1 MKVLIVDDDRV
12 SRMLLGHIIG
22 REFGGAITEAIHG
35 GEALE
40 VLKRQSFDFILLDL
54 MMPVMDG
61 LQTLEAIRANDALRQ
76 VPVVILSAVKEE
88 AKVRRIL
95 QLGVTDYLAKP
106 LQPKAI
112 VQRLHRIVPPIMAAK
127 EARGDDGSAED
138 VVPIEAE
145 SLKPL
150 VEIVVADADPI
161 FRSFVRN
168 TLGREYRIVDA
179 ETGAKALRRCQES
192 RPMMLLLGEG
202 LGAVDRAL
210 VVRKVKAEPELKGT
224 LIVGLVAPSRNGLPG
239 RNDAA
244 PSDPLCE
251 KTLTRTFVPAAFRDQ
266 FAKIARSIETAP
278 GEGSPAAGTGE
289 IVAGVRLELVSTV
302 EQVFGM
308 MLGVDVE
315 QLSAHP
321 QIPGTWISAEVDLT
335 LLHED
340 FTLGV
345 VCACPAETGNRIANL
360 MQSTSSDWVGNDLA
374 AAALGDIAAII
385 AERLQRTLAEQ
396 GRRVQSSVA
405 AVKRGPSRGPEQAL
419 LRLSFNSYD
428 GDLPF
433 HVAVRGD
440 RKAVPAGAMTHSART
455 M

>member
-1 MKVLIVDDDRV
+1 MPRR
-12 SRMLLGHIIG
+12 S
-22 REFGGAITEAIHG
+22 ETE
-35 GEALE
+35 
-40 VLKRQSFDFILLDL
+40 
-54 MMPVMDG
+54 P
-61 LQTLEAIRANDALRQ
+61 
-76 VPVVILSAVKEE
+76 
-88 AKVRRIL
+88 
-95 QLGVTDYLAKP
+95 
-106 LQPKAI
+106 
-112 VQRLHRIVPPIMAAK
+112 
-127 EARGDDGSAED
+127 
-138 VVPIEAE
+138 
-145 SLKPL
+145 LKPL

-179 ETGAKALRRCQES
+179 ETGAKALRRCQEA

-224 LIVGLVAPSRNGLPG
+224 LIVGLVPPSRNGLPG

-266 FAKIARSIETAP
+266 FAKIARSIETT
-278 GEGSPAAGTGE
+278 AAGDGGGTGE

-419 LRLSFNSYD
+419 LRLSFNSQRRRPPVPRRRPRRSQGGARW
-428 GDLPF
+428 GDDPQRA
-433 HVAVRGD
+433 HVVVGRG
-440 RKAVPAGAMTHSART
+440 AR
-455 M
+455 

>member
-1 MKVLIVDDDRV
+1 
-12 SRMLLGHIIG
+12 
-22 REFGGAITEAIHG
+22 
-35 GEALE
+35 
-40 VLKRQSFDFILLDL
+40 
-54 MMPVMDG
+54 
-61 LQTLEAIRANDALRQ
+61 
-76 VPVVILSAVKEE
+76 
-88 AKVRRIL
+88 
-95 QLGVTDYLAKP
+95 
-106 LQPKAI
+106 
-112 VQRLHRIVPPIMAAK
+112 MAAK
-127 EARGDDGSAED
+127 SARGDDAD
-138 VVPIEAE
+138 APIAIAVEK
-145 SLKPL
+145 LQPL

-210 VVRKVKAEPELKGT
+210 VVRKMKAEPELKGT
-224 LIVGLVAPSRNGLPG
+224 LIVGLVPPSRNGLPG

-266 FAKIARSIETAP
+266 FAKIALSLDASSSESGA
-278 GEGSPAAGTGE
+278 TGE

-345 VCACPAETGNRIANL
+345 VCACPAEAGNRIANL

-396 GRRVQSSVA
+396 GRRVKSSVA

-419 LRLSFNSYD
+419 LRLSFNSHD

-440 RKAVPAGAMTHSART
+440 RKAVPEGAMTHSART

>member
-22 REFGGAITEAIHG
+22 REFGGAITEALHG

-76 VPVVILSAVKEE
+76 LPVVILSAVKEE

-112 VQRLHRIVPPIMAAK
+112 VQRLQRIVPPIMAAK
-127 EARGDDGSAED
+127 EARGDDGSAAD
-138 VVPIEAE
+138 AVPIEAE

-161 FRSFVRN
+161 FRSFVRS

-179 ETGAKALRRCQES
+179 ETGSKALRRCQEA

-210 VVRKVKAEPELKGT
+210 VVRKMKAEAELKNT
-224 LIVGLVAPSRNGLPG
+224 LIVGLVPPSRNGAPG
-239 RNDAA
+239 RNDA
-244 PSDPLCE
+244 PVSDPLCE

-266 FAKIARSIETAP
+266 FAKIARSIESP
-278 GEGSPAAGTGE
+278 GGEGGNTGTGE

>member
-12 SRMLLGHIIG
+12 SRMLLGHIIA
-22 REFGGAITEAIHG
+22 REFGGAITEALNG
-35 GEALE
+35 AEALE

-61 LQTLEAIRANDALRQ
+61 LQTLEAIRANEALRQ

-88 AKVRRIL
+88 GKVRRIL

-112 VQRLHRIVPPIMAAK
+112 VQRLHRIVPPILAAK
-127 EARGDDGSAED
+127 IARGDDPAAADAAPAD
-138 VVPIEAE
+138 VE
-145 SLKPL
+145 SLQPL

-168 TLGREYRIVDA
+168 TLGREYRIIDA
-179 ETGAKALRRCQES
+179 ETGSKALRRCQEA

-202 LGAVDRAL
+202 LGAVDRTL
-210 VVRKVKAEPELKGT
+210 VVRKLRAEPELKGT
-224 LIVGLVAPSRNGLPG
+224 LIVGLVAPSRNGPAG
-239 RNDAA
+239 RQDTPA
-244 PSDPLCE
+244 SDPLCD

-266 FAKIARSIETAP
+266 FAKIARPLESASA
-278 GEGSPAAGTGE
+278 EGGGTGE

-345 VCACPAETGNRIANL
+345 VCACPSETGNRIANL

-374 AAALGDIAAII
+374 AAAVGDIAAII
-385 AERLQRTLAEQ
+385 AERLQRTLSEQ
-396 GRRVQSSVA
+396 GRRVQGSVA

-419 LRLSFNSYD
+419 LRLSFNSHD

-455 M
+455 V

>member
-12 SRMLLGHIIG
+12 SRMLLGHIIA
-22 REFGGAITEAIHG
+22 REFGGAVTEALHG
-35 GEALE
+35 AEALE
-40 VLKRQSFDFILLDL
+40 ILKRQSFDFILLDL

-61 LQTLEAIRANDALRQ
+61 LQTLEAIRANDALRPL
-76 VPVVILSAVKEE
+76 PVVILSAVKEE
-88 AKVRRIL
+88 GKVRRIL

-127 EARGDDGSAED
+127 IANGGDDAVSDAA
-138 VVPIEAE
+138 PIYEE
-145 SLKPL
+145 PLQPL

-179 ETGAKALRRCQES
+179 ETGAKALRRCQEA

-210 VVRKVKAEPELKGT
+210 VVRKLKADPELKGT
-224 LIVGLVAPSRNGLPG
+224 LIVGLVPPSRNGPAG
-239 RNDAA
+239 RQDAA

-266 FAKIARSIETAP
+266 FAKIARPLETGAA
-278 GEGSPAAGTGE
+278 EGSGTGE

-315 QLSAHP
+315 QLTAHP

-335 LLHED
+335 LVHED

-385 AERLQRTLAEQ
+385 AERLQRTLSEQ
-396 GRRVQSSVA
+396 GRRVQGSVA
-405 AVKRGPSRGPEQAL
+405 AVKRGPSRGLEQAL
-419 LRLSFNSYD
+419 LRLSFNSHD

-433 HVAVRGD
+433 YVAVRGD

-455 M
+455 V

>member
-22 REFGGAITEAIHG
+22 REFGGAITEAING
-35 GEALE
+35 AEALE

-61 LQTLEAIRANDALRQ
+61 LQTLEAIRAKESLRA

-88 AKVRRIL
+88 GKVRRIL

-112 VQRLHRIVPPIMAAK
+112 VQRLHRIVPPILAAK
-127 EARGDDGSAED
+127 LAKGDDDTVAAA
-138 VVPIEAE
+138 PIDEE
-145 SLKPL
+145 PLRPL

-202 LGAVDRAL
+202 LGPVDRAQ

-224 LIVGLVAPSRNGLPG
+224 LIVGLVAPARNGLPG

-266 FAKIARSIETAP
+266 FAKIARSIDSPA
-278 GEGSPAAGTGE
+278 GEGGAAGGTGE

-405 AVKRGPSRGPEQAL
+405 AVKRGPSGGPEQAL

-433 HVAVRGD
+433 RVAVRGD
-440 RKAVPAGAMTHSART
+440 TKAVPAGAMTHSARS

>member
-1 MKVLIVDDDRV
+1 M
-12 SRMLLGHIIG
+12 
-22 REFGGAITEAIHG
+22 
-35 GEALE
+35 
-40 VLKRQSFDFILLDL
+40 
-54 MMPVMDG
+54 
-61 LQTLEAIRANDALRQ
+61 
-76 VPVVILSAVKEE
+76 
-88 AKVRRIL
+88 
-95 QLGVTDYLAKP
+95 
-106 LQPKAI
+106 
-112 VQRLHRIVPPIMAAK
+112 
-127 EARGDDGSAED
+127 
-138 VVPIEAE
+138 
-145 SLKPL
+145 
-150 VEIVVADADPI
+150 
-161 FRSFVRN
+161 
-168 TLGREYRIVDA
+168 
-179 ETGAKALRRCQES
+179 
-192 RPMMLLLGEG
+192 
-202 LGAVDRAL
+202 
-210 VVRKVKAEPELKGT
+210 
-224 LIVGLVAPSRNGLPG
+224 
-239 RNDAA
+239 
-244 PSDPLCE
+244 
-251 KTLTRTFVPAAFRDQ
+251 
-266 FAKIARSIETAP
+266 
-278 GEGSPAAGTGE
+278 
-289 IVAGVRLELVSTV
+289 RLELVSTV

-419 LRLSFNSYD
+419 LRLSFNSHD

-455 M
+455 

>member
-35 GEALE
+35 AEALE
-40 VLKRQSFDFILLDL
+40 VLKRQPFDFILLDL

-61 LQTLEAIRANDALRQ
+61 LQTLEAIRAADGLRQ
-76 VPVVILSAVKEE
+76 LPVVILSAVKEE
-88 AKVRRIL
+88 GKVRRIL

-127 EARGDDGSAED
+127 EARGEDDSAAAG
-138 VVPIEAE
+138 VPIHEE
-145 SLKPL
+145 LKPL

-161 FRSFVRN
+161 FRSFVRS
-168 TLGREYRIVDA
+168 TLGREYRIIDA
-179 ETGAKALRRCQES
+179 ETGAKALRRCQEA

-210 VVRKVKAEPELKGT
+210 VVRKVKAEAELKNT
-224 LIVGLVAPSRNGLPG
+224 LIVGLVPPSRNGLPG

-266 FAKIARSIETAP
+266 FAKIALSLQAAA
-278 GEGSPAAGTGE
+278 GEGGGKSE

-345 VCACPAETGNRIANL
+345 VCACPAETGNRIATL

-405 AVKRGPSRGPEQAL
+405 AVRRGPSRGPEQAL
-419 LRLSFNSYD
+419 LRLSFNSND

-455 M
+455 

>member
-35 GEALE
+35 AEALE
-40 VLKRQSFDFILLDL
+40 VLKRQAFDFILLDL

-61 LQTLEAIRANDALRQ
+61 LQTLEAIRANGALRQ

-88 AKVRRIL
+88 GKVRRIL

-112 VQRLHRIVPPIMAAK
+112 VQRLHRIVPPIMEAK
-127 EARGDDGSAED
+127 AARGGDENADAA
-138 VVPIEAE
+138 PILTEP
-145 SLKPL
+145 LKPL

-168 TLGREYRIVDA
+168 TLGREYRIIDA
-179 ETGAKALRRCQES
+179 ETGAKALRRCQEA

-210 VVRKVKAEPELKGT
+210 VVRKIKAEAELKNT
-224 LIVGLVAPSRNGLPG
+224 LIVGLVPPSRNGPG

-266 FAKIARSIETAP
+266 FAKIARSIESAA
-278 GEGSPAAGTGE
+278 GEGGGTGE
-289 IVAGVRLELVSTV
+289 VVAGVRLELVSTV

-345 VCACPAETGNRIANL
+345 VCACPAETGNRIATL

-385 AERLQRTLAEQ
+385 AERLQRTLVEQ

-419 LRLSFNSYD
+419 LRLSFNSND

-440 RKAVPAGAMTHSART
+440 RQAVPTGTMTHSARG
-455 M
+455 

>member
-12 SRMLLGHIIG
+12 SRMLLGHIIA
-22 REFGGAITEAIHG
+22 REFGGAITEALHG
-35 GEALE
+35 AEALE
-40 VLKRQSFDFILLDL
+40 ILKRQSFDFILLDL

-61 LQTLEAIRANDALRQ
+61 LQTLEAIRANEALRPL
-76 VPVVILSAVKEE
+76 PVVILSAVKEE
-88 AKVRRIL
+88 GKVRRIL

-127 EARGDDGSAED
+127 IANGDA
-138 VVPIEAE
+138 AE
-145 SLKPL
+145 SADIAPAVEEPLQPL

-168 TLGREYRIVDA
+168 TLGREYRIIDA
-179 ETGAKALRRCQES
+179 ETGAKALRRCQEA

-210 VVRKVKAEPELKGT
+210 VVRKLKSEPELKGT
-224 LIVGLVAPSRNGLPG
+224 LIVGLVAPSRNGPAG
-239 RNDAA
+239 RQDAA

-266 FAKIARSIETAP
+266 FAKIARPLETAAP
-278 GEGSPAAGTGE
+278 EGGGGTGE
-289 IVAGVRLELVSTV
+289 IVAGVQLELVSTI

-315 QLSAHP
+315 QLTSHP

-385 AERLQRTLAEQ
+385 AERLQRTLSEQ
-396 GRRVQSSVA
+396 GRRVQGSVA

-419 LRLSFNSYD
+419 LRLSFNSHD

-433 HVAVRGD
+433 YVAVRGD
-440 RKAVPAGAMTHSART
+440 RKAEPAGAMTHSART
-455 M
+455 V

>member
-61 LQTLEAIRANDALRQ
+61 LQTLEAIRANDGLRQ
-76 VPVVILSAVKEE
+76 LPVVILSAVKEE
-88 AKVRRIL
+88 QKVRRIL

-112 VQRLHRIVPPIMAAK
+112 VQRLHRIVPPIMEAK
-127 EARGDDGSAED
+127 AARGDDGAAD
-138 VVPIEAE
+138 AVPIEAE
-145 SLKPL
+145 SLAPL

-168 TLGREYRIVDA
+168 TLGREYRIIDA
-179 ETGAKALRRCQES
+179 ETGAKALRRCQEA
-192 RPMMLLLGEG
+192 RPRMLLLGEG

-210 VVRKVKAEPELKGT
+210 VVRKVKAEAELKNT
-224 LIVGLVAPSRNGLPG
+224 LIVGLVPPSRNGLPG
-239 RNDAA
+239 RNDA
-244 PSDPLCE
+244 PVSDPLCE

-266 FAKIARSIETAP
+266 FAKIARSIEAP
-278 GEGSPAAGTGE
+278 AGEAAGTGE
-289 IVAGVRLELVSTV
+289 MVAGVRLELVSTV

-335 LLHED
+335 LFHED

-419 LRLSFNSYD
+419 LRLSFNSSD

-440 RKAVPAGAMTHSART
+440 RQAVPAGTMTHSART
-455 M
+455 

>member
-35 GEALE
+35 AEALE

-54 MMPVMDG
+54 MMPIMDG

-76 VPVVILSAVKEE
+76 LPVVILSAVKEE
-88 AKVRRIL
+88 GKVRRIL

-106 LQPKAI
+106 LQPKGI

-127 EARGDDGSAED
+127 RARGDDAGAANAA
-138 VVPIEAE
+138 PILEE
-145 SLKPL
+145 RLQPL

-161 FRSFVRN
+161 FRSFVRS
-168 TLGREYRIVDA
+168 TLGREYRIIDA
-179 ETGAKALRRCQES
+179 ETGAKALRRCQEA

-210 VVRKVKAEPELKGT
+210 VVRKVKAEPELKNT
-224 LIVGLVAPSRNGLPG
+224 LIVGLVPPARKGSPG
-239 RNDAA
+239 RNDTA

-266 FAKIARSIETAP
+266 FAKIARSLE
-278 GEGSPAAGTGE
+278 AAAGVGGTGE

-321 QIPGTWISAEVDLT
+321 QIPGTWISAEVDLA

-345 VCACPAETGNRIANL
+345 VCACPAETGNRIATL

-419 LRLSFNSYD
+419 LRLSFNSND

>member
-35 GEALE
+35 AEALE
-40 VLKRQSFDFILLDL
+40 VLKRQTFDFILLDL

-61 LQTLEAIRANDALRQ
+61 LQTLEAIRANDGLRQ

-88 AKVRRIL
+88 QKVRRIL

-112 VQRLHRIVPPIMAAK
+112 VQRLQRIVPPIMEAK
-127 EARGDDGSAED
+127 RLRGDDDSE
-138 VVPIEAE
+138 VVPIEVE

-161 FRSFVRN
+161 FRSFVRT
-168 TLGREYRIVDA
+168 TLGREYRIIDA
-179 ETGAKALRRCQES
+179 ESGSKALRRCQEA

-210 VVRKVKAEPELKGT
+210 VVRKVKADPDTKGT
-224 LIVGLVAPSRNGLPG
+224 LIVGLVPPPRNGMPG
-239 RNDAA
+239 RNDVA

-251 KTLTRTFVPAAFRDQ
+251 TTLTRTFVPAAFREQ
-266 FAKIARSIETAP
+266 FAKISRSIETAAP
-278 GEGSPAAGTGE
+278 GDGGGTGE

-345 VCACPAETGNRIANL
+345 VCACPAETGNRIATL
-360 MQSTSSDWVGNDLA
+360 MQSTSSDWVGDDLA

-385 AERLQRTLAEQ
+385 AERLQRTLSEQ
-396 GRRVQSSVA
+396 GRKVRSSVA
-405 AVKRGPSRGPEQAL
+405 AVKRGPTRGPEQAL
-419 LRLSFNSYD
+419 LRLSFNSED

-433 HVAVRGD
+433 HLAVRGD
-440 RKAVPAGAMTHSART
+440 RKALPAGAMTHSART

>member
-35 GEALE
+35 AEALE
-40 VLKRQSFDFILLDL
+40 VLKRQTFDFILLDL

-61 LQTLEAIRANDALRQ
+61 LQTLEAIRANDALRS

-88 AKVRRIL
+88 GKVRRIL

-106 LQPKAI
+106 LQPKGI
-112 VQRLHRIVPPIMAAK
+112 VQRLHRIVPPIMEAK
-127 EARGDDGSAED
+127 AARGDAGEADAP
-138 VVPIEAE
+138 PIEAE
-145 SLKPL
+145 SLRPL

-168 TLGREYRIVDA
+168 TLGREYRIIDA
-179 ETGAKALRRCQES
+179 ETGSKALRRCQEA

-210 VVRKVKAEPELKGT
+210 VLRKVKAEPELKKT
-224 LIVGLVAPSRNGLPG
+224 IIVGLVPPPRNGMPG

-251 KTLTRTFVPAAFRDQ
+251 ITLSRTFVPAAFREQ
-266 FAKIARSIETAP
+266 FAKIARSIEKVADS
-278 GEGSPAAGTGE
+278 GGTGE

-321 QIPGTWISAEVDLT
+321 QIPGTWISAEVALT

-345 VCACPAETGNRIANL
+345 VCACPAETGNRIATM

-405 AVKRGPSRGPEQAL
+405 AVKRGPARGPEQAL
-419 LRLSFNSYD
+419 LRLSFNSND

-433 HVAVRGD
+433 HVAVSGD
-440 RKAVPAGAMTHSART
+440 RQAVPAGTMTHTART

>member
-22 REFGGAITEAIHG
+22 REFGGAITEAING
-35 GEALE
+35 AEALE
-40 VLKRQSFDFILLDL
+40 VLKRQTFDFILLDL

-61 LQTLEAIRANDALRQ
+61 LQTLEAIRAHDALRQ
-76 VPVVILSAVKEE
+76 LPVVILSAVKEE

-127 EARGDDGSAED
+127 EARGDDDTADAAPVLDE
-138 VVPIEAE
+138 P
-145 SLKPL
+145 LKPL

-224 LIVGLVAPSRNGLPG
+224 LIVGLVPPPRNGLAG

-266 FAKIARSIETAP
+266 FAKIARSLETGA
-278 GEGSPAAGTGE
+278 GEAGATGTGE
-289 IVAGVRLELVSTV
+289 MVAGVRLELVSTV

-345 VCACPAETGNRIANL
+345 VCACPSETGNRIATL

-419 LRLSFNSYD
+419 LRLSFNSFD

-440 RKAVPAGAMTHSART
+440 RKAEPAGAMTHSART

>member
-35 GEALE
+35 AEALE
-40 VLKRQSFDFILLDL
+40 VLKRQTFDFILLDL

-76 VPVVILSAVKEE
+76 LPVVILSAVKEE
-88 AKVRRIL
+88 GKVRRIL

-127 EARGDDGSAED
+127 EARGDDGADEA
-138 VVPIEAE
+138 VPIEVEA
-145 SLKPL
+145 LKPL

-168 TLGREYRIVDA
+168 TLGREYRIIDA
-179 ETGAKALRRCQES
+179 ESGAKALRRCQEA

-210 VVRKVKAEPELKGT
+210 VVRKLKAEADLKNT
-224 LIVGLVAPSRNGLPG
+224 LIVGLVPPPRNGMPG

-251 KTLTRTFVPAAFRDQ
+251 KTLTRTFVPAAFREQ
-266 FAKIARSIETAP
+266 FAKISRPME
-278 GEGSPAAGTGE
+278 AAAAENAGGTGE
-289 IVAGVRLELVSTV
+289 IVAGVQLELVSTV

-345 VCACPAETGNRIANL
+345 VCACPAETGNRIATL

-419 LRLSFNSYD
+419 LRLSFNSND

-455 M
+455 